1 MKGACAC
8 GSVAVSV
15 QRKPEYI
22 NFCDCSL
29 CRRVGAAWGYYDLAE
44 VSVTGELTSFVRR
57 DLDEV
62 YLATE
67 FCPTCG
73 TTVRWV
79 PLPDR
84 DSQRAGVNM
93 RLFDP
98 AEIAGIESRFP
109 SGLDWVDERP
119 PPRHPP
125 LPYGSGTVF

>member
-1 MKGACAC
+1 MKGVCAC
-8 GSVAVSV
+8 DGVTVTLD
-15 QRKPEYI
+15 RKPEYI

-29 CRRVGAAWGYYDLAE
+29 CRRTGAVWGYYELAE
-44 VSVTGELTSFVRR
+44 VSVSGNLTSFVRR

-73 TTVRWV
+73 TTVHWV

-84 DSQRAGVNM
+84 DSQRTGVNM

-109 SGLDWVDERP
+109 NGLDWVDEPP
-119 PPRHPP
+119 PPRHSPI
-125 LPYGSGTVF
+125 PYGSGTVF